1 MPMSKWSD
9 YTVRELIEISSSRD
23 FKLLI
28 AHVER
33 YMSYQS
39 GKVLENLLGNGVLFQ
54 VNASF
59 FNEFFTKRKALN
71 LLNDGYIHA
80 IGSDCHGI
88 DSRPPKIG
96 NAFDVIK
103 KKFGEHYLRDMNE
116 FGKSVLCK

>member
-1 MPMSKWSD
+1 M
-9 YTVRELIEISSSRD
+9 R
-23 FKLLI
+23 LLI

-71 LLNDGYIHA
+71 LLNEGYIHA

-103 KKFGEHYLRDMNE
+103 KKFGERYLYEMNE